1 MNRNF
6 QPKLSKQDL
15 GAQVVLWIK
24 IVNKT
29 CEHKVWTKC
38 VPKKFWTKGVNKQLW
53 TKAVNELS
61 SKICEL
67 RFEQNYE
74 QKCEHVFE

>member
-1 MNRNF
+1 M
-6 QPKLSKQDL
+6 
-15 GAQVVLWIK
+15 
-24 IVNKT
+24 
-29 CEHKVWTKC
+29 WTKLVSIKC
-38 VPKKFWTKGVNKQLW
+38 EQNVYPKSFEQKAWINSCEQKQWTK
-53 TKAVNELS
+53 LS